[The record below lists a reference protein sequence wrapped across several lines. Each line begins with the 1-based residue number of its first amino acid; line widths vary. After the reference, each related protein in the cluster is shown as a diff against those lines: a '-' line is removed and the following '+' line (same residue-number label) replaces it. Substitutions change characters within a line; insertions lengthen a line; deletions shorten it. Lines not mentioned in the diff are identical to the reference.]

1 MNRFSVRLFGI
12 GLALGAIGAA
22 AVLAV
27 NASAGTKP
35 SHTKAPHERRKK
47 SPASR

>member
-22 AVLAV
+22 AVLTV
-27 NASAGTKP
+27 NAAAGTKP
-35 SHTKAPHERRKK
+35 SHTAARRTRTE
-47 SPASR
+47 ASGNR